1 MRVNLDVGEELGLPG
16 AQIKYALDE
25 LGRQV
30 VPDRVGE
37 QPQLGV
43 LQRNQL
49 LKRRHRRGIGGG
61 GDELST
67 TAVPRAERSEA
78 RGRKPYGRRRRN
90 GRAGS
95 WLGTRR
101 LV

>member
-1 MRVNLDVGEELGLPG
+1 MRVNLDVGEKLGLPG

-49 LKRRHRRGIGGG
+49 LKRRHRRRIGGGG
-61 GDELST
+61 GDELQHD
-67 TAVPRAERSEA
+67 RSVA
-78 RGRKPYGRRRRN
+78 RDPDGMGRRI
-90 GRAGS
+90 AYP
-95 WLGTRR
+95 
-101 LV
+101 

>member
-16 AQIKYALDE
+16 AQITYALDE

-61 GDELST
+61 GDELQHDRSAASGAQRSDGQEALWAT
-67 TAVPRAERSEA
+67 TEKRPCRVL
-78 RGRKPYGRRRRN
+78 
-90 GRAGS
+90 AGD
-95 WLGTRR
+95 RR